1 MEINKQKLN
10 KAEEYVELSQEIGT
24 NQNEISFEGFKL
36 LFKEEKRDTVT
47 EELYVDI
54 KRLAITFNMN
64 IKELIKTIK
73 SK

>member
-1 MEINKQKLN
+1 MKLN
-10 KAEEYVELSQEIGT
+10 KIDEYVELAQEMGI
-24 NQNEISFEGFKL
+24 NENEMCFEEFKL
-36 LFKEEKRDTVT
+36 LFKEEERHTVT